1 MAQRK
6 PSRSKTEENV
16 APQEN
21 DILPGEEAEASA
33 AGESS
38 REPAAA
44 PVAASVEASIET
56 AAQAVPEQVVQVI
69 EVATEANAAEDKLQP
84 RPRAIEAAAVVAL
97 DFAAPVKTA
106 SEWRKTTAEA
116 WNEGATALIDLAS
129 ALTKARTVSEVLA
142 LQARFARERIEGFAK
157 LSSNY
162 AELTQRAAKDAGV
175 AAFRFSK
182 SA

>member
-6 PSRSKTEENV
+6 PSRSKTEEHI

-38 REPAAA
+38 REPTAA
-44 PVAASVEASIET
+44 PVAASVEASIEST
-56 AAQAVPEQVVQVI
+56 AETIPEVVHVFEVAAEAAAAQGKP
-69 EVATEANAAEDKLQP
+69 QP
-84 RPRAIEAAAVVAL
+84 RPRGIEAAAAVAL

-129 ALTKARTVSEVLA
+129 ALTKAQTVSEVLA
-142 LQARFARERIEGFAK
+142 LQTRFARERLEGFAK

-162 AELTQRAAKDAGV
+162 AELAQRAAKDAGV
-175 AAFRFSK
+175 AAFRYSK